1 MEGTVAGLETNVLVA
16 GDHDQ
21 SDRVAY
27 EPAVLAENTDVAPP
41 RVVVA
46 SDGVISTTDASA
58 TPEKSPTSGPAS
70 SYLEASQRVTA
81 GSAVA
86 RSSASSSA
94 SSEHGARHT
103 LLLHGAGPT
112 PRPAATVVNSHR
124 KRPVVGP
131 TSVVACRR
139 WLAKRVYGFLALCSA
154 KNK

>member
-1 MEGTVAGLETNVLVA
+1 MDVEGTVAGFETGVLVA

-58 TPEKSPTSGPAS
+58 TPEEIADASGPAS
-70 SYLEASQRVTA
+70 SYAEASQRVTA

-94 SSEHGARHT
+94 SSEHSASHSSSMAR
-103 LLLHGAGPT
+103 ARRPD
-112 PRPAATVVNSHR
+112 PR
-124 KRPVVGP
+124 RP
-131 TSVVACRR
+131 
-139 WLAKRVYGFLALCSA
+139 L
-154 KNK
+154 